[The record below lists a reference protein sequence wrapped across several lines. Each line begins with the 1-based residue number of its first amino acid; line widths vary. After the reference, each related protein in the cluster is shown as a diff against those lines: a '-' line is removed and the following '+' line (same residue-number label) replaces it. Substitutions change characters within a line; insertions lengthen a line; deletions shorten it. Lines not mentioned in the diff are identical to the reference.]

1 MHQHYKYEFG
11 KRYCANSTFVFD
23 VNAVQAKFYENCIE
37 DEETNVTMNV
47 VTENNCKK

>member
-11 KRYCANSTFVFD
+11 KRSCANSTHEFQVS
-23 VNAVQAKFYENCIE
+23 AITAKFYENCIE
-37 DEETNVTMNV
+37 DEEVNVTVSV